1 MQKLTDK
8 ISEEMEVMTTPIE
21 KIYSKLDGWLE
32 ALIVNLP
39 NIVMAII
46 IFVFFIIFA
55 NFFSKFLNR
64 LLQRRNL
71 QVSVRSIIIK
81 FITLIII
88 SIGFFFSL
96 SVLGLDK
103 LLTTILTAAGVGAMA
118 IGLAL
123 QGPLSNTFSG
133 VILSFLPEIRIGDW
147 VETHGFAGEVTEIN
161 LRSIVLKEN
170 DNNLVMIPNSKIA
183 DDAFKNFTRTSRSRI
198 ILSCGV
204 GYESDLEFVEKITK
218 EAVEPLFEQREGE
231 EIEFAYTEFGDSS
244 INFVIRF
251 WTTVGRQR
259 DILMA
264 KHQAIVAIKKAFN
277 ENEINIPF
285 PIRTLDFGKN
295 KFRSDVITIENKVQ
309 ENKPSENND

>member
-1 MQKLTDK
+1 
-8 ISEEMEVMTTPIE
+8 MEVVTTPIE
-21 KIYSKLDGWLE
+21 KIYTKLDGWLE

-46 IFVFFIIFA
+46 VFVIFLIFS

-71 QVSVRSIIIK
+71 QVSVRSIIVK
-81 FITLIII
+81 LSTVIII
-88 SIGFFFSL
+88 SIGFFVAL
-96 SVLGLDK
+96 SALGLNS
-103 LLTTILTAAGVGAMA
+103 LLTTLLTGAGLLAMA
-118 IGLAL
+118 VGLAL

-147 VETHGFAGEVTEIN
+147 IETHGFAGEVTEIN

-183 DDAFKNFTRTSRSRI
+183 DDTFKNFTRTSRSRI
-198 ILSCGV
+198 ILSCGI
-204 GYESDLEFVEKITK
+204 GYESDLEFVEKVTK
-218 EAVEPLFEQREGE
+218 EAIAPLFEQREDE

-244 INFVIRF
+244 INFVVRF
-251 WTTVGRQR
+251 WTNVGRQK

-264 KHQAIVAIKKAFN
+264 KHQAILAVKKAFN
-277 ENEINIPF
+277 KNDINIPF

-295 KFRSDVITIENKVQ
+295 KFRSDVITIENKMQ
-309 ENKPSENND
+309 ANKSSESEN